1 MNPPPKARGRPKTLN
16 RDEVLQVAMLQYWE
30 HGAPEVSI
38 NEISKILHVS
48 KPGIYREFGSDDGLK
63 AAALKTYQA
72 VAIDPFLALLK
83 SEQPLNTTLAE
94 IISFLMQDRDAMGI
108 PKSCLFV
115 NMRAH
120 RDRLG
125 QETLKVLDHLREHF
139 LKSFARWIEVS
150 KATGEFRQNIPTVTA
165 AHQIDALHSGA
176 MRMQRENVPA
186 EEVHGFL
193 RHGLAAITGE
203 MKILSDEFHR

>member
-1 MNPPPKARGRPKTLN
+1 MDSSPKARGRPKTLN

-38 NEISKILHVS
+38 NEISKFLHVS

-72 VAIDPFLALLK
+72 LAIDPFLALLK
-83 SEQPLNTTLAE
+83 SEQPLDNTLTE
-94 IISFLMQDRDAMGI
+94 IISFLMQDRDAIGI

-115 NMRAH
+115 NMRGQ
-120 RDRLG
+120 RNSLG
-125 QETLKVLDHLREHF
+125 HETLEVLDHLREHF
-139 LKSFARWIEVS
+139 LKSFARWIESS
-150 KATGEFRQNIPTVTA
+150 KTAGEFRHDIPTFTA

-176 MRMQRENVPA
+176 MRMQKENVPA
-186 EEVHGFL
+186 EEIHRFL

-203 MKILSDEFHR
+203 MKILNY